1 MNTLMMING
10 DYDDGEVR
18 MLYSIVVKVMTGE
31 QVLELGSVSG
41 GTRVC
46 PP

>member
-1 MNTLMMING
+1 MMING
-10 DYDDGEVR
+10 DYNDGEVR
-18 MLYSIVVKVMTGE
+18 MLYSILVKVMKVE
-31 QVLELGSVSG
+31 QVLELGPVSG